1 MKSSIIYI
9 KPNPGISEECISVGL
24 LFILDD
30 GTGMF
35 RWSKEKL
42 SIAIKLAKSS
52 SGENISGL
60 RVLLRH
66 SLKCMERYAKAGEKN
81 MEGIVNHARLSD
93 GLITYGVFRP
103 FILFNDKTVEEVFDM
118 FYDTNVLNI
127 TYNDERRN
135 KKII

>member
-30 GTGMF
+30 GKSMF

-42 SIAIKLAKSS
+42 SIAIKLAKPN

-60 RVLLRH
+60 RFLLKH

-81 MEGIVNHARLSD
+81 MEGIVDHSRKHGT
-93 GLITYGVFRP
+93 GLITYGEFRK
-103 FILFNDKTVEEVFDM
+103 FILFKDKTVEEVFDI
-118 FYDTNVLNI
+118 FYDTDVLN
-127 TYNDERRN
+127 
-135 KKII
+135 KKYASLV